1 MTPIIITCLITSAV
15 WLYVFRNAV
24 KTAVSQTENRL
35 EGKIAQL
42 ESEAKAS
49 AMVKTAETDIHDIAK
64 KL

>member
-1 MTPIIITCLITSAV
+1 MTPIIITFLITSAV

-24 KTAVSQTENRL
+24 KTAVAQTEGRL
-35 EGKIAQL
+35 QGKIAQL

-49 AMVKTAETDIHDIAK
+49 AIAQTAETDLQNIAK